1 MFAGGKP
8 AGAERRSGHFGS
20 WKTFP
25 EMCAKMKKESDFVET
40 VSGDREVT
48 FATDRTVIAVDW
60 QTYDEVARLLEEA
73 IGEAGYYNG
82 SVMVKRP
89 AFEGTL
95 TATLIVYR
103 TGVRLAGEGVPPI
116 SDVVPVWWEF
126 ETVNTEGDEVLNDF
140 AFQPLRR
147 ALLARG

>member
-1 MFAGGKP
+1 MPNGAPGASAAGKP
-8 AGAERRSGHFGS
+8 FR
-20 WKTFP
+20 K
-25 EMCAKMKKESDFVET
+25 MCAKMKKESDFVET